1 MLLYSGMQGRPS
13 FNIHRIQ
20 LEYLRQLNFSWTEIA
35 DLVGVS
41 RMTIYR
47 RRIEFGMLDDN
58 SLSRHD
64 ITDLELNY

>member
-13 FNIHRIQ
+13 FSIHRSQ

-41 RMTIYR
+41 CMTIYR

-58 SLSRHD
+58 TLSID
-64 ITDLELNY
+64 TILLI